1 MSYQKKFIKLIIL
14 GGRPQ
19 KAEHIRLRIGEYKR
33 NPHVR
38 VLCPDLRNGG
48 RCYRNHRPK
57 LLLKNHSNPRRQLW
71 QCNGSKN
78 CSNKDFLIVVEY
90 EKDG

>member
-1 MSYQKKFIKLIIL
+1 MSYQKKFVKLTVL

-19 KAEHIRLRIGEYKR
+19 KAEHVKLVVGEYRK

-38 VLCPDLRNGG
+38 VLCPELRRWG
-48 RCYRNHRPK
+48 RCYKNHRPK
-57 LLLKNHSNPRRQLW
+57 LLLKNHMNPRRQLW
-71 QCNGSKN
+71 QCDGSKK

-90 EKDG
+90 LED